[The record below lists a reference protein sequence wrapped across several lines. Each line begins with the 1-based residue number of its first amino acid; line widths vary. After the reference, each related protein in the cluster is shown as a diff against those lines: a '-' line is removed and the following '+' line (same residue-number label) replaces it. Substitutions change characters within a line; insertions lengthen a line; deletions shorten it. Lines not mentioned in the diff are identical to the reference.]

1 MSVEKRY
8 ADFFIFQKGGSL
20 VALWIENN
28 DIRHRKEWPIRRA
41 GGSKTIYFRQQT
53 QKNCKVSHAR
63 RIPCGRQWDE
73 RVRTL
78 SIWNLPHLRRLFWP
92 KRRPL
97 LQVCFPDLCLL
108 RRRKASSRHCG
119 RARRLHRLLH
129 LQSASLR
136 TLPLGPND
144 EALLQKICSSP
155 HSRSTLHLPKLSLY
169 FNRSFWQRSMF
180 SQDRLATELANH

>member
-73 RVRTL
+73 RVRLYPFGICHIYDDYSDLKDVLFYKFAFQTFVYYEDV
-78 SIWNLPHLRRLFWP
+78 RR
-92 KRRPL
+92 
-97 LQVCFPDLCLL
+97 
-108 RRRKASSRHCG
+108 G
-119 RARRLHRLLH
+119 RAPRLHRLLH

-169 FNRSFWQRSMF
+169 LNQSFWQRSIF